1 LAQREET
8 ASGGVRVGSRRGRW
22 WRRGLLFA
30 VVSVAAW
37 SWFLVDRGPRIEP
50 NTIVIIDLRR
60 EVPVGPAND
69 VLESLR
75 SPTLDV
81 SALREVVVGAA
92 RDPRVAG
99 LVVRCS
105 QAPAGLG
112 RVQEIR
118 AILGEFRKAN
128 KPVVAFAEGPDTLGY
143 LVASAATEIYLD
155 ESAPVYLMGLR
166 LSTLFLGSALED
178 LGVEVDLVRVGEYKG
193 GYEQLT
199 ASEPSAA
206 FSESMNSLADGLF
219 DEIVGVI
226 SRSRGL
232 SENRVR
238 QLVDEAP
245 LSPALALRE
254 GLADGLAYRGDIEDR
269 VRERFGDDA
278 HLVSAEVFRQAIE
291 PREAPHLVAVV
302 HVVGLI
308 VEGEGEDLPLLG
320 PCVGAD
326 EVVRALQEAERRTD
340 IDGVLL
346 RIDSPGGVLAAAETI
361 WHQVART
368 SRVKSVVASF
378 GDAAASGAYYLACG
392 AHEIVAQP
400 GTLTGGIGVFGGK
413 IVLSKLLR
421 ERGVRIKSFGRGRHA
436 SFLDPYEH
444 YGLEQRSVLERRMD
458 EDYKRFVRRV
468 AEARGSTFE
477 DIDRVA
483 RGRLWTGR
491 QALERGLVD
500 DLGGMGTALTRLRRL
515 LDVSEDDDLDVECL
529 PKRADLWETVISKRG
544 PALLDRLTGGE
555 SRIIE
560 REIHAWT
567 RAAGFLDGRS
577 SLALMPVW
585 LDVR

>member
-1 LAQREET
+1 MAQREET
-8 ASGGVRVGSRRGRW
+8 ADCGIRVGFRRGRW
-22 WRRGLLFA
+22 WRRGSLLA
-30 VVSVAAW
+30 VATVVASA
-37 SWFLVDRGPRIEP
+37 WFLVDLGPQIEP
-50 NTIVIIDLRR
+50 NTIVVIDLRR
-60 EVPVGPAND
+60 EVPVGPATD
-69 VLESLR
+69 AVESWR

-81 SALREVVVGAA
+81 GALREVVVGAA

-105 QAPAGLG
+105 QAPTGLG

-128 KPVVAFAEGPDTLGY
+128 KPVLAFAEGPDTLGY
-143 LVASAATEIYLD
+143 LVASAATEVHLD
-155 ESAPVYLMGLR
+155 SSAPVYLMGLR
-166 LSTLFLGSALED
+166 LSTLFLGSVLED

-199 ASEPSAA
+199 AAEPSSA
-206 FSESMNSLADGLF
+206 FSDSMNSLADGLF

-238 QLVDEAP
+238 QLIDEAP

-254 GLADGLAYRGDIEDR
+254 GLADGVAYRGDIENL
-269 VRERFGDDA
+269 VRQRFGDDA
-278 HLVSAEVFRQAIE
+278 NLVSAEFFREAIE
-291 PREAPHLVAVV
+291 RREAPHRVAVV

-308 VEGEGEDLPLLG
+308 VEGEGESLPLLG
-320 PCVGAD
+320 PCVGAG

-340 IDGVLL
+340 VDGVLL

-368 SRVKSVVASF
+368 SRVKPVVASL

-392 AHEIVAQP
+392 AHGIVAQP

-413 IVLSKLLR
+413 IVLRKLLR
-421 ERGVRIKSFGRGRHA
+421 ERGVRIESYGRGRHA
-436 SFLDPYEH
+436 SFLDGNER

-500 DLGGMGTALTRLRRL
+500 DLGGMATALSRLRRL
-515 LDVSEDDDLDVECL
+515 LEVSEDDALEVESL
-529 PKRADLWETVISKRG
+529 PKRAGLWETVISKRG
-544 PALLDRLTGGE
+544 PELLERVTGGE
-555 SRIIE
+555 SRWIE